1 MEEAVQGELQ
11 RKDSEGGGW
20 CVEKMGCGV
29 LSSVWGGLCRGRMV
43 HGEDSAGTKLCLEP
57 SVVHGDVGRL
67 VQGEGSA

>member
-29 LSSVWGGLCRGRMV
+29 LSSAWGGLQ
-43 HGEDSAGTKLCLEP
+43 GEDGAWRK
-57 SVVHGDVGRL
+57 
-67 VQGEGSA
+67 